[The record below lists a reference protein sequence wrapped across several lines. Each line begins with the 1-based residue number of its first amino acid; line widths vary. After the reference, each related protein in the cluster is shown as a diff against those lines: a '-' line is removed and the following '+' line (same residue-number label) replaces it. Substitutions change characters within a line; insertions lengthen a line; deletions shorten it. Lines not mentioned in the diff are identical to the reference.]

1 MKENAQ
7 HTTVEM
13 ADQFLNS
20 NGKIFVVLGV
30 LLIILFG
37 IFGYLFSVEKKL
49 KRLEKQNSK

>member
-7 HTTVEM
+7 QTTVEM

-37 IFGYLFSVEKKL
+37 IFGYLFSVEKKI